1 MASNNGISLTLDY
14 LGDAAHLMR
23 MTAPETSAHLMS
35 QRSNLMFHHDM
46 AMSDVQRQHVCGA
59 CGHIMI
65 PGSESTLKLEARRR
79 RQRSKQPWG
88 QRPTT
93 RPARDS
99 LTKVI
104 QCGRC
109 DRQTRVGIALPAP
122 AVARHKVN
130 KAKSKNLAQ
139 DPSSASKQQAEAMA
153 AAAAAAAP
161 KASANAS
168 SKKRAKNRKAG
179 LQALLAGQQ
188 QQRANPLSL
197 ADFMKK

>member
-1 MASNNGISLTLDY
+1 MASNNSISLALDY
-14 LGDAAHLMR
+14 LSDAAHLMR

-35 QRSNLMFHHDM
+35 QRGNLMFHHGM

-65 PGSESTLKLEARRR
+65 PGSDGTLKLEARRR
-79 RQRSKQPWG
+79 RHRKKQPPG

-93 RPARDS
+93 KPARDS

-109 DRQTRVGIALPAP
+109 DRQTRISIALPAP
-122 AVARHKVN
+122 AASRHKVSRV
-130 KAKSKNLAQ
+130 KLKNTTEGS
-139 DPSSASKQQAEAMA
+139 SSASKQQTE
-153 AAAAAAAP
+153 AAAAP
-161 KASANAS
+161 KASSNAS

-197 ADFMKK
+197 VDFMKK

>member
-1 MASNNGISLTLDY
+1 MTSTNGISPTLDY
-14 LGDAAHLMR
+14 LSDAAHLMR
-23 MTAPETSAHLMS
+23 MAARETSAHLMS

-79 RQRSKQPWG
+79 KQRTKQPPG

-93 RPARDS
+93 KPARDS
-99 LTKVI
+99 LTKGI

-109 DRQTRVGIALPAP
+109 DRQTRISIALPP
-122 AVARHKVN
+122 PVISRHKVS
-130 KAKSKNLAQ
+130 KAKSNNLTE
-139 DPSSASKQQAEAMA
+139 DSSSSIKQAEAT
-153 AAAAAAAP
+153 AAAAP
-161 KASANAS
+161 KTSANAS

-197 ADFMKK
+197 ADFMRK